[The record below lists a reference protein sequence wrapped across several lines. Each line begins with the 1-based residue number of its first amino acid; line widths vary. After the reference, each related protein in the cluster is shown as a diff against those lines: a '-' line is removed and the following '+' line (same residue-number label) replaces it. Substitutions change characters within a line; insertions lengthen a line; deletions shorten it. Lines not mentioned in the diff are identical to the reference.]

1 VVEVVAFQVD
11 KALEGRGV
19 VALLALITAMGLLEL
34 LILVVAV
41 AVEGL

>member
-19 VALLALITAMGLLEL
+19 AVLLALITAMGLLEL

-41 AVEGL
+41 AVAGL